1 MKYLKNDKEIKMNYL
16 IVINWALISYFISG
30 QFLPSIGSILGLML
44 ILFTS
49 NFEKKISVKVR
60 NISLVLAMITSLI
73 VFLLTSQPLVATW
86 IAYVALIKL
95 IKPST

>member
-1 MKYLKNDKEIKMNYL
+1 MNINKEIKMNYL

-30 QFLPSIGSILGLML
+30 QFLPVFGSILGLIL
-44 ILFTS
+44 VLFT
-49 NFEKKISVKVR
+49 NKFEK
-60 NISLVLAMITSLI
+60 NISLKMRNIYLLSAMITSLI
-73 VFLLTSQPLVATW
+73 VFLLTSQPLIATW

>member
-1 MKYLKNDKEIKMNYL
+1 MNYFV
-16 IVINWALISYFISG
+16 IINWTLISYFISG
-30 QFLPSIGSILGLML
+30 QLLSIIGSILGLIL

-49 NFEKKISVKVR
+49 KFEKNISVKMR

-73 VFLLTSQPLVATW
+73 VFLLTSQPLIATW